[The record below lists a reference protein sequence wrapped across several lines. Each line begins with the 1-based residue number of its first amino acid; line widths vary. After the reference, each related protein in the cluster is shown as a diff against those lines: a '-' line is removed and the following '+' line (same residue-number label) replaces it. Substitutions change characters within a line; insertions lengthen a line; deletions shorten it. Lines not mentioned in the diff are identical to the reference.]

1 MNIII
6 EKQIDTRLLDGINQI
21 LSVDDETFKKIIEQ
35 LIPKKD
41 HLVDICFFYTTDK
54 YENPEGKYQLGL
66 EKEVD
71 EKGKRIAR
79 FYYGGEKFSTA
90 DIFKELSKR
99 LNEIQEGTQE
109 YDRIR
114 QLLNTR
120 SLDAF
125 KSYFSDKTRENSELL
140 DKLFEILKNKECLA
154 KFMDYD
160 NNRDY
165 FSIDGQQVDI
175 KEYII
180 CLGKIFGNKDKNGNL
195 GENNEISQDFFI
207 VGLDKIK
214 ENVALIYQN
223 INVDR
228 YVNPTYE
235 FRRFTT
241 LDRLSN
247 EVIRKGEEP
256 DWNISPELEEIVFN
270 AMPRD
275 LSLEEKA
282 IYIYCKLCKELKY
295 DEGYFFRG
303 QLKDERYNSEFDKK
317 HLEGIK
323 PGSKITCWDFSRI
336 CSKMING
343 LDGDIESVIIAEGA
357 NHGHYLTGF
366 YTDKVSVMLEAV
378 NGRTGGTNDL
388 MKAKNGIEF
397 EGVEIVS
404 DRQGIIKRA
413 IEKVY
418 PQVFEK
424 KQISIKEYLQHL
436 ELLSREKDIPDN
448 LEIKL
453 QSFIEIMKENNITG
467 NEAIQTLS
475 AFYKSGFFGGEFER
489 AYLGREED
497 VDGRR
502 YYRRLVLIRAT
513 RENEDKVNE
522 SELYLID
529 SDSLE
534 LSTCMEQEI
543 IEKLNSGEYVYESEK
558 HKMPG
563 IDKEEKS

>member
-1 MNIII
+1 MNIIM

-21 LSVDDETFKKIIEQ
+21 LSVDDETFKKIIDQ
-35 LIPKKD
+35 LMPKKD
-41 HLVDICFFYTTDK
+41 HLANICFFYTTDQ
-54 YENPEGKYQLGL
+54 YENSEGKYQLGL

-79 FYYGGEKFSTA
+79 FYYGGERFSTA
-90 DIFKELSKR
+90 DIFRELSKR
-99 LNEIQEGTQE
+99 LNEIQEDTQE

-120 SLDAF
+120 NLEAF
-125 KSYFSDKTRENSELL
+125 KSYFSSETRENSELL
-140 DKLFEILKNKECLA
+140 DKIFEILENEESLT

-180 CLGKIFGNKDKNGNL
+180 CLGEIFGNKDKNGKL
-195 GENNEISQDFFI
+195 GMKNEISQDFFI

-214 ENVALIYQN
+214 ENVAHIYEN

-256 DWNISPELEEIVFN
+256 DWNINTELEKIVFSK
-270 AMPRD
+270 MPRD

-303 QLKDERYNSEFDKK
+303 QLEDGRYSSEFDKK

-323 PGSKITCWDFSRI
+323 PGSKITCWDFARI
-336 CSKMING
+336 CSKMINS

-366 YTDKVSVMLEAV
+366 YTDRVSVMLELV
-378 NGRTGGTNDL
+378 GL
-388 MKAKNGIEF
+388 MI
-397 EGVEIVS
+397 
-404 DRQGIIKRA
+404 
-413 IEKVY
+413 
-418 PQVFEK
+418 
-424 KQISIKEYLQHL
+424 
-436 ELLSREKDIPDN
+436 
-448 LEIKL
+448 
-453 QSFIEIMKENNITG
+453 
-467 NEAIQTLS
+467 
-475 AFYKSGFFGGEFER
+475 
-489 AYLGREED
+489 
-497 VDGRR
+497 
-502 YYRRLVLIRAT
+502 
-513 RENEDKVNE
+513 
-522 SELYLID
+522 
-529 SDSLE
+529 
-534 LSTCMEQEI
+534 
-543 IEKLNSGEYVYESEK
+543 
-558 HKMPG
+558 
-563 IDKEEKS
+563 

>member
-35 LIPKKD
+35 LMPKKD
-41 HLVDICFFYTTDK
+41 HLADICFFYTTDK

-90 DIFKELSKR
+90 DIFREFSKR

-114 QLLNTR
+114 QLLSTR
-120 SLDAF
+120 NLDAF

-140 DKLFEILKNKECLA
+140 DKLFEILENKECLA

-160 NNRDY
+160 NNRNY

-175 KEYII
+175 KKYIM

-195 GENNEISQDFFI
+195 GKKNEISQDFFI

-214 ENVALIYQN
+214 ENVAHIYEN

-256 DWNISPELEEIVFN
+256 DWNISSELEEIVFN

-282 IYIYCKLCKELKY
+282 MYIYCKLCKELKY

-303 QLKDERYNSEFDKK
+303 QLEDKRYNSEFDKK

-336 CSKMING
+336 CSKMINS

-404 DRQGIIKRA
+404 DRKGIIKRA

-418 PQVFEK
+418 PQIFEK
-424 KQISIKEYLQHL
+424 KQISIKEYLKYL

-475 AFYKSGFFGGEFER
+475 AFYKSGFFGREFER
-489 AYLGREED
+489 AYLGRKVD

-502 YYRRLVLIRAT
+502 YYRRLVLIRSS
-513 RENEDKVNE
+513 RENEDKF
-522 SELYLID
+522 SKRELYLID

>member
-343 LDGDIESVIIAEGA
+343 LDGDIESAIIAEGA

>member
-120 SLDAF
+120 SLDSF

>member
-6 EKQIDTRLLDGINQI
+6 EKQIDTRLVDGINQM

-41 HLVDICFFYTTDK
+41 NLVNICFFYTTDK
-54 YENPEGKYQLGL
+54 YENPAGEYQVGL

-71 EKGKRIAR
+71 ENGKRIAR
-79 FYYGGEKFSTA
+79 FYYGGERFSIP
-90 DIFKELSKR
+90 DIFRELSKK

-109 YDRIR
+109 YDRIK
-114 QLLNTR
+114 QLLNAR

-125 KSYFSDKTRENSELL
+125 KSYFSDKTGENSELL
-140 DKLFEILKNKECLA
+140 DKIFEILENEESLTR
-154 KFMDYD
+154 FMDYD
-160 NNRDY
+160 SNRDY
-165 FSIDGQQVDI
+165 FSINGQQVDI
-175 KEYII
+175 KKYLI
-180 CLGKIFGNKDKNGNL
+180 CFGKIFGNKDENGNL
-195 GENNEISQDFFI
+195 AKNNEISQDFFI

-214 ENVALIYQN
+214 ENVAHIYEN

-228 YVNPTYE
+228 YVNPSYE

-256 DWNISPELEEIVFN
+256 DWNISHELEEIVFN
-270 AMPRD
+270 EMPKD

-282 IYIYCKLCKELKY
+282 IYIYCKLCRELTY
-295 DEGYFFRG
+295 DEGYLFRE
-303 QLKDERYNSEFDKK
+303 QLGDGRYNSKFDQK

-357 NHGHYLTGF
+357 NHGHYLVGF
-366 YTDKVSVMLEAV
+366 YTDRVSAMLEAV

-397 EGVEIVS
+397 EGIEIIS
-404 DRQGIIKRA
+404 DREGIIKRA

-418 PQVFEK
+418 PQIFEK
-424 KQISIKEYLQHL
+424 EQISIKEYLQYL
-436 ELLSREKDIPDN
+436 KSLSQEKDIPDD
-448 LEIKL
+448 LKIKL
-453 QSFIEIMKENNITG
+453 QSFIEIMKENNISG

-475 AFYKSGFFGGEFER
+475 AFYKSGFFGEEFER
-489 AYLGREED
+489 AYLGRKED
-497 VDGRR
+497 FDGRR

-513 RENEDKVNE
+513 KENEDKFNE
-522 SELYLID
+522 GNLYLID

-534 LSTCMEQEI
+534 LSTCTAQEI

>member
-35 LIPKKD
+35 LMPKKD
-41 HLVDICFFYTTDK
+41 HLADICFFYTTDK

-90 DIFKELSKR
+90 DIFREFSKR

-114 QLLNTR
+114 QLLSTR
-120 SLDAF
+120 NLDAF

-140 DKLFEILKNKECLA
+140 DKLFEILENKECLA

-160 NNRDY
+160 NNRNY

-175 KEYII
+175 KKYIM

-195 GENNEISQDFFI
+195 GKKNEISQDFFI

-214 ENVALIYQN
+214 ENVAHIYEN

-256 DWNISPELEEIVFN
+256 DWNISSELEEIVFN

-282 IYIYCKLCKELKY
+282 MYIYCKLCKELKY

-303 QLKDERYNSEFDKK
+303 QLEDKRYNSEFDKK

-336 CSKMING
+336 CSKMINS

-404 DRQGIIKRA
+404 DRKGIIKRA

-418 PQVFEK
+418 PQIFEK
-424 KQISIKEYLQHL
+424 KQISIKEYLKYL

-475 AFYKSGFFGGEFER
+475 AFYKSGFFGREFER

>member
-1 MNIII
+1 M
-6 EKQIDTRLLDGINQI
+6 
-21 LSVDDETFKKIIEQ
+21 
-35 LIPKKD
+35 
-41 HLVDICFFYTTDK
+41 
-54 YENPEGKYQLGL
+54 
-66 EKEVD
+66 
-71 EKGKRIAR
+71 
-79 FYYGGEKFSTA
+79 
-90 DIFKELSKR
+90 
-99 LNEIQEGTQE
+99 
-109 YDRIR
+109 
-114 QLLNTR
+114 
-120 SLDAF
+120 
-125 KSYFSDKTRENSELL
+125 
-140 DKLFEILKNKECLA
+140 
-154 KFMDYD
+154 
-160 NNRDY
+160 
-165 FSIDGQQVDI
+165 
-175 KEYII
+175 
-180 CLGKIFGNKDKNGNL
+180 
-195 GENNEISQDFFI
+195 
-207 VGLDKIK
+207 
-214 ENVALIYQN
+214 
-223 INVDR
+223 
-228 YVNPTYE
+228 
-235 FRRFTT
+235 
-241 LDRLSN
+241 
-247 EVIRKGEEP
+247 IRKGEEP

-522 SELYLID
+522 SELYLIA

-558 HKMPG
+558 HNMPG

>member
-241 LDRLSN
+241 IDRLSN